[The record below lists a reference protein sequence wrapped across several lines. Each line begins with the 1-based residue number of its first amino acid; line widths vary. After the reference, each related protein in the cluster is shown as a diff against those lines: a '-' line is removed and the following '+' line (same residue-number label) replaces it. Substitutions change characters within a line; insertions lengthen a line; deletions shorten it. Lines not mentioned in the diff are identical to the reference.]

1 MIFIEVIYLCKKFG
15 NKKLGFGLM
24 RLPQNKVDKKDLSED
39 KVNFEELSKMVD
51 YFLENGF
58 NYFDTAHGYHG
69 GLSEVAVKKC
79 LSSRH
84 KREEYILTNKLT
96 APYFNSQEEIY
107 KFFNEQLHICGVD
120 YFDNYLI
127 HAVSKNNY
135 QKFLDCKAF
144 ESLIDLKNKGLIK
157 HIGMSFHDSPELLD
171 EILKSHPELEMIQL
185 QINYIDFEDKKIK
198 GKENYE
204 IARKYNKDIIV
215 MEPVKGGKL
224 ANLPK
229 EAENIFS
236 QISNFSPASY
246 AIRYV
251 ASFDGVE
258 MVLSGMSSLEQMK
271 DNMDFMTN
279 FEKLNEKDYVA
290 IEKVVKILKDIDQVP
305 CTFCEYCIEGCP
317 KNIFIPKLI
326 ELYNAHVIYPKAD
339 YSHDYELATRNSEK
353 AGSCIS
359 CKKCEKICPQ
369 HIAVTPVLKKIS
381 FEFES

>member
-127 HAVSKNNY
+127 HTVSKNNY

-185 QINYIDFEDKKIK
+185 QINYIDFEDEKIK

>member
-1 MIFIEVIYLCKKFG
+1 MCKKFG

-185 QINYIDFEDKKIK
+185 QINYIDFEDEKIK

>member
-1 MIFIEVIYLCKKFG
+1 
-15 NKKLGFGLM
+15 M

-127 HAVSKNNY
+127 HTVSKNNY

-185 QINYIDFEDKKIK
+185 QINYIDFEDEKIK